1 MLMILMMMMT
11 RIRMM
16 TVMTMTMMM
25 MMVRGV
31 HKAVFFRDNA
41 SRFQMWNRS
50 VGLNATFGA
59 QFAALP
65 SVK

>member
-11 RIRMM
+11 TMMMTRMRMM

-25 MMVRGV
+25 MDRGV

-41 SRFQMWNRS
+41 PRFQLKCEIVR
-50 VGLNATFGA
+50 
-59 QFAALP
+59 
-65 SVK
+65 